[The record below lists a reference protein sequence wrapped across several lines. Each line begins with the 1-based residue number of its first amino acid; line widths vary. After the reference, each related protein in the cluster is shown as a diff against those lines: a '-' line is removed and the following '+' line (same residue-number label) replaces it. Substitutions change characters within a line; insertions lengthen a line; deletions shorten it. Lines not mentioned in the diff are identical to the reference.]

1 MKLKELIPLVK
12 ESDIEVTMIYS
23 FSHNKQYCEKLNPRF
38 SCLPFGECE
47 VAGIESTA
55 TADKVLQVTVC
66 TPVVDSEC
74 REELRKIAS
83 DLDINF
89 NDFITLFYKYS
100 DLDFIKGLVTVLSKE
115 QLLNEIPDF
124 FN

>member
-1 MKLKELIPLVK
+1 MA
-12 ESDIEVTMIYS
+12 DS
-23 FSHNKQYCEKLNPRF
+23 FHPYKRYCEKLNQRF

-47 VAGIESTA
+47 VTGIESTES
-55 TADKVLQVTVC
+55 TARVLQVTVC